1 MCHRMIPT
9 LLLLLFPVT
18 TALAVE
24 QERRRRPR
32 REPPP
37 PRDVDRD
44 APRGDRWREREG
56 PPPEHKSP
64 MRPEGRRGDRRPLFG
79 EMRGERLERVI
90 EFIKDRFP
98 ERHEELQ
105 RLHETDSDLFNRRL
119 RRMMPRIMRMIEAVE
134 RNPEAGQLTIDV
146 EQLSME
152 IHERVERY
160 FDAIDPERQETLRRE
175 IHELATRQFDVRQE
189 LREIEIVRMERRLD
203 AIRARLRRNEEHREE
218 RIERVLEELGV
229 ID

>member
-1 MCHRMIPT
+1 MCPRMIPT
-9 LLLLLFPVT
+9 LLLLLYPVT

-24 QERRRRPR
+24 QEGKRRPR

-56 PPPEHKSP
+56 PPPEHKRP
-64 MRPEGRRGDRRPLFG
+64 MRPDGRRGDRRPLFS
-79 EMRGERLERVI
+79 EMRGERLERVL
-90 EFIKDRFP
+90 EFLEDRFP
-98 ERHEELQ
+98 ERHKELQ
-105 RLHETDSDLFNRRL
+105 RLHETDPDLFSRRL

-134 RNPEAGQLTIDV
+134 RNPDVGKLTIEV

-152 IHERVERY
+152 IYERVERY
-160 FDAIDPERQETLRRE
+160 FDAIDPERQGTLRRE
-175 IHELATRQFDVRQE
+175 IHELAARQFDIRQE
-189 LREIEIVRMERRLD
+189 LREIEITRMERRLD
-203 AIRARLRRNEEHREE
+203 AIRVQLRRNEDHREE

>member
-1 MCHRMIPT
+1 
-9 LLLLLFPVT
+9 VT

-64 MRPEGRRGDRRPLFG
+64 MRPEGRRGDRRPFFN
-79 EMRGERLERVI
+79 EMRGERLERVLGFL
-90 EFIKDRFP
+90 EEHFP
-98 ERHEELQ
+98 ERHEQLLQ
-105 RLHETDSDLFNRRL
+105 LQESDPDGFSRRL

-134 RNPEAGQLTIDV
+134 RSPDVGKMTVEV
-146 EQLSME
+146 EQLAFE
-152 IHERVERY
+152 IHNRVEQY
-160 FDAIDPERQETLRRE
+160 FDAIGSERQETLRRE
-175 IHELATRQFDVRQE
+175 IHKLAARQFDIRQE
-189 LREIEIVRMERRLD
+189 LREIEITRMERRLD
-203 AIRARLRRNEEHREE
+203 AVRAQLRRNEEHREE